1 MVSIMTEGNIAQ
13 YAAFELDQ
21 PVRLVVDLQNVTR
34 MEKSVQKLLAVNSAH
49 LKQVMVV
56 RNPEK
61 LRIVFDLADDALPKY
76 RIVERSDGLRIILGE
91 AP

>member
-1 MVSIMTEGNIAQ
+1 MVSIMTEGKIAQ

-56 RNPEK
+56 RTPEK
-61 LRIVFDLADDALPKY
+61 LRIVLELAEDAIAKY

-91 AP
+91 VP